1 MYQLTHILA
10 PLKALAKLDNSKD
23 KTNASFGSYLM
34 TLKLRCVTLDT
45 SILIM
50 GAVGFVPAAMATLCD
65 TLLRSPAM
73 NIIQHDLK

>member
-23 KTNASFGSYLM
+23 KTNASFGFYLM

-45 SILIM
+45 NILIM
-50 GAVGFVPAAMATLCD
+50 GTVCFVPAAMATLCD